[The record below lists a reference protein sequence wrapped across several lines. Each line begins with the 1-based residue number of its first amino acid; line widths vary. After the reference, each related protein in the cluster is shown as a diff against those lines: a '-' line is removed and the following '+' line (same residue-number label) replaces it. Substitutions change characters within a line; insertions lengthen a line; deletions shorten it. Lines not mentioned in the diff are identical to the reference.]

1 MGITNLKWDDEMAK
15 KQESEKKIVNK
26 QSNKNVHKYSLE
38 ELADLFGISVLKM
51 RSIYKIRGLDKNE
64 KLSYEEAEK
73 III

>member
-1 MGITNLKWDDEMAK
+1 MAK